1 MSDTPIAGEIVWR
14 DLTVADPAPLKAFYA
29 DVVGWKFSEQ
39 AMGDYADYNVEV
51 PSSGEVV
58 AGLCHARGAN
68 AGVPPQWLVYV
79 AVENVAASAQ
89 ACVALGGKVL
99 DGPRDMGG
107 SPFCVIQDP
116 AGAVLALIQ
125 CEGDTV

>member
-14 DLTVADPAPLKAFYA
+14 DLTVSDPGPLKEFYA

-39 AMGDYADYNVEV
+39 SMGDYSDFNVEV

-58 AGLCHARGAN
+58 AGLCHARGIN

-79 AVENVAASAQ
+79 AVGNVAASAA
-89 ACVALGGKVL
+89 ACVAHGGKVV

-107 SPFCVIQDP
+107 SQFCVIQDP

-125 CEGDTV
+125 CVGDPS